1 MRRHIL
7 ARFGRLVFQR
17 LIADL
22 LEINTDYF
30 LYFLVSALVLLVSM
44 IGAIV
49 LCLYH
54 EEGVKRQDLFGQVA
68 TEYDKTVINYNAK

>member
-1 MRRHIL
+1 MVYFTELVQNTNIEQLGSIL
-7 ARFGRLVFQR
+7 Y
-17 LIADL
+17 
-22 LEINTDYF
+22 TDYF